1 MKYRAVV
8 LPVSMIL
15 VTALMLERPH
25 VAQATDTLP
34 PLTTTTLEQ
43 WMSALSNWG
52 RWGEDDQ
59 LGTLNLITPEKR
71 RQAAALVTEGVS
83 VSLAFDLAKEAGT
96 NNEFP
101 LEHSLRV
108 HEDDGGVFA
117 EDTYTIRYH
126 GFAHS
131 HVDALCHIFHQGK
144 MYNGFPRSAV
154 KPDGAEQLGVQTMK
168 RGIFTRGVLVDVPWL
183 KEVPYLEP
191 GTAIRVEDLE
201 AWEQKTGIRIAS
213 GDVLL
218 VRTGLYQR
226 RQEVGS
232 WDFTQ
237 RAAGLHTAVV
247 PWLKA
252 RDVATVGSDGTNE
265 VFPSGIEGMPFPIHR
280 LAVVALGMPLLDNLN
295 LEDLAREAQA
305 RQRWTFLFVAAP
317 LRVPGGTGSP
327 LNPLALF

>member
-1 MKYRAVV
+1 MRYRAVA
-8 LPVSMIL
+8 LSVSLLLM
-15 VTALMLERPH
+15 TALLLERPH
-25 VAQATDTLP
+25 VAQATDPLP
-34 PLTTTTLEQ
+34 QLTAATLEQ
-43 WMSALSNWG
+43 WMASLSNWG
-52 RWGEDDQ
+52 RWGEDDE

-71 RQAAALVTEGVS
+71 RQAAGLVTEGVS
-83 VSLAFDLAKEAGT
+83 VSLAFDLAKEAST

-101 LEHSLRV
+101 LEHSLLV
-108 HEDDGGVFA
+108 HENDGGVFA
-117 EDTYTIRYH
+117 EDIYTIRYH

-154 KPDGAEQLGVQTMK
+154 KPDGSEQLGVQTMHQ
-168 RGIFTRGVLVDVPWL
+168 GIFTRGILVDVPWL
-183 KEVPYLEP
+183 KDVPYLEP
-191 GTAIRVEDLE
+191 GAAVRVEDLE
-201 AWEQKTGIRIAS
+201 TWEQKTGIRIAS

-218 VRTGLYQR
+218 VRTGLYKR

-232 WDFTQ
+232 WNLTE
-237 RAAGLHTAVV
+237 RAAGLHAAVV

-305 RQRWTFLFVAAP
+305 RKRWTFLFVAAP

>member
-25 VAQATDTLP
+25 VAQATDALP
-34 PLTTTTLEQ
+34 PLTTTTLKQ

-52 RWGEDDQ
+52 RWGEGDQ

-71 RQAAALVTEGVS
+71 RQAATLVTEGVS

-168 RGIFTRGVLVDVPWL
+168 RGIFTRGVLVDIPWL

-226 RQEVGS
+226 RQEIGS

>member
-1 MKYRAVV
+1 MKYRAIA
-8 LPVSMIL
+8 LPVSML
-15 VTALMLERPH
+15 LMTALMLERPH
-25 VAQATDTLP
+25 VAQATDPLP
-34 PLTTTTLEQ
+34 QLTTTTLEQ
-43 WMSALSNWG
+43 WMAGLSNWG
-52 RWGEDDQ
+52 RWGEDDE

-83 VSLAFDLAKEAGT
+83 VSLAFDLAKEANT

-108 HEDDGGVFA
+108 HEEDGGVFA

-154 KPDGAEQLGVQTMK
+154 TPSGAEQLGVQTMK
-168 RGIFTRGVLVDVPWL
+168 QGIFTHGVLVDVPWL
-183 KEVPYLEP
+183 KDVSYLEP
-191 GTAIRVEDLE
+191 GTAVRVEDLE
-201 AWEQKTGIRIAS
+201 AWEQKTGIHIAS

-218 VRTGLYQR
+218 VRTGLYKR
-226 RQEVGS
+226 HREVGS

-237 RAAGLHTAVV
+237 RASGLHAAVV
-247 PWLKA
+247 PWLKT

>member
-1 MKYRAVV
+1 MKYRAVA
-8 LPVSMIL
+8 LPVSIIL
-15 VTALMLERPH
+15 MTALMLEHPH
-25 VAQATDTLP
+25 VAQAADALP
-34 PLTTTTLEQ
+34 PLTAATLEQ
-43 WMSALSNWG
+43 WMASLSNWG
-52 RWGEDDQ
+52 RWGKDDE
-59 LGTLNLITPEKR
+59 LGTLNLIIPEKR
-71 RQAAALVTEGVS
+71 RQAAGLVTEGVS
-83 VSLAFDLAKEAGT
+83 VSLAFDLAKEAST

-108 HEDDGGVFA
+108 HENDGGVFA

-154 KPDGAEQLGVQTMK
+154 KPDGAEQLGVQAMK
-168 RGIFTRGVLVDVPWL
+168 QGIFTRGVLVDVPWL
-183 KEVPYLEP
+183 KDVPYLEP
-191 GTAIRVEDLE
+191 GTAVRVEDLE
-201 AWEQKTGIRIAS
+201 AWEQKTGIHIAS

-218 VRTGLYQR
+218 VRTGLYKR
-226 RQEVGS
+226 HHEVGS
-232 WDFTQ
+232 WNFTE
-237 RAAGLHTAVV
+237 RAAGLHAAVV

-305 RQRWTFLFVAAP
+305 RKRWTFLFVAAP

-327 LNPLALF
+327 LNPLAVF

>member
-25 VAQATDTLP
+25 IAQATDTLP

-168 RGIFTRGVLVDVPWL
+168 QGIFTRGILVDIPWL

-226 RQEVGS
+226 RQEIGS

-305 RQRWTFLFVAAP
+305 RKRWTFLFVAAP

>member
-1 MKYRAVV
+1 MKYRATV
-8 LPVSMIL
+8 LPVSMLL
-15 VTALMLERPH
+15 VTVLMLDRPH
-25 VAQATDTLP
+25 VAQATDALP

-43 WMSALSNWG
+43 WMASLSNWG
-52 RWGEDDQ
+52 RWGEDDE
-59 LGTLNLITPEKR
+59 LGTLNLITAEKR

-83 VSLAFDLAKEAGT
+83 VSLAFDLAKEASA

-108 HEDDGGVFA
+108 HENDGGVFA
-117 EDTYTIRYH
+117 EDTYTLRYH

-154 KPDGAEQLGVQTMK
+154 KPDGAEQLGVQAMK
-168 RGIFTRGVLVDVPWL
+168 QGIFTRGVLVDVPWL
-183 KEVPYLEP
+183 KDLPYLEP
-191 GTAIRVEDLE
+191 GTAVRVEDLE
-201 AWEQKTGIRIAS
+201 AWERKTGIHIAS

-218 VRTGLYQR
+218 VRTGLYKR
-226 RQEVGS
+226 RHEVGS
-232 WDFTQ
+232 WNLTE
-237 RAAGLHTAVV
+237 RAAGLHATVV
-247 PWLKA
+247 AWLKA

-305 RQRWTFLFVAAP
+305 RKRWTFLFVAAP

-327 LNPLALF
+327 LNPLAVF

>member
-1 MKYRAVV
+1 MRYRAVALSV
-8 LPVSMIL
+8 CMLLM
-15 VTALMLERPH
+15 TALLLERPH
-25 VAQATDTLP
+25 VAQATDPLP
-34 PLTTTTLEQ
+34 QLTAATLEQ
-43 WMSALSNWG
+43 WMSSLSNWG
-52 RWGEDDQ
+52 RWGEDDE

-71 RQAAALVTEGVS
+71 RQAAELVTEGTS
-83 VSLAFDLAKEAGT
+83 VSLAFDLAKEAST

-108 HEDDGGVFA
+108 HENDGGVFA

-144 MYNGFPRSAV
+144 MYNGFPRAAV
-154 KPDGAEQLGVQTMK
+154 KPDGAEQLGVQTMHQ
-168 RGIFTRGVLVDVPWL
+168 GIFTRGILVDVPWL
-183 KEVPYLEP
+183 KDEPYLEP
-191 GTAIRVEDLE
+191 GTAVRVEDLE
-201 AWEQKTGIRIAS
+201 AWEQKTGIHIAS

-218 VRTGLYQR
+218 VRTGLYKR
-226 RQEVGS
+226 YHEVGS
-232 WDFTQ
+232 WNFTE
-237 RAAGLHTAVV
+237 RAAGLHAAVV

-305 RQRWTFLFVAAP
+305 RERWTFLFVAAP

-327 LNPLALF
+327 LNPLAVF

>member
-25 VAQATDTLP
+25 IAQATDTLP

-52 RWGEDDQ
+52 RWGEEDQ

-71 RQAAALVTEGVS
+71 RQAAALVAEGVS

-168 RGIFTRGVLVDVPWL
+168 RGIFTRGVLVDIPWL
-183 KEVPYLEP
+183 KDVPYLEP

-226 RQEVGS
+226 RQEIGS

-305 RQRWTFLFVAAP
+305 RKRWTFLFVAAP

>member
-71 RQAAALVTEGVS
+71 RQAAALVAEGVS

-168 RGIFTRGVLVDVPWL
+168 RGIFTRGVLVDIPWL
-183 KEVPYLEP
+183 KDVPYLEP

-252 RDVATVGSDGTNE
+252 HDVATVGSDGTNE

-305 RQRWTFLFVAAP
+305 RKRWTFLFVAAP

-327 LNPLALF
+327 LNPLAVF

>member
-1 MKYRAVV
+1 MRYRALV
-8 LPVSMIL
+8 LSVSLIL
-15 VTALMLERPH
+15 VTVLMLERPR
-25 VAQATDTLP
+25 VAHATDALP
-34 PLTTTTLEQ
+34 QLTAATLEQ
-43 WMSALSNWG
+43 WMSTLSNWG
-52 RWGEDDQ
+52 RWGKDDE

-83 VSLAFDLAKEAGT
+83 VSLAFDLAKEANT
-96 NNEFP
+96 NNEYP

-108 HEDDGGVFA
+108 HENDGGVFA

-144 MYNGFPRSAV
+144 MYNGFLRSAV
-154 KPDGAEQLGVQTMK
+154 KPSGAEQLGVQTMK
-168 RGIFTRGVLVDVPWL
+168 QGIFTRGILVDVPWL
-183 KEVPYLEP
+183 KDVPYLEP
-191 GTAIRVEDLE
+191 GTAVRVEDLE
-201 AWEQKTGIRIAS
+201 AWEQKTGIKIES

-218 VRTGLYQR
+218 VRTGLYKR
-226 RQEVGS
+226 RQEVGT
-232 WDFTQ
+232 WNFTQ
-237 RAAGLHTAVV
+237 QAAGLHASVV
-247 PWLKA
+247 PWLKE

-265 VFPSGIEGMPFPIHR
+265 VFPSGIAGMPFPIHR

-305 RQRWTFLFVAAP
+305 RKRWTFLFVAAP

-327 LNPLALF
+327 LNPLATF

>member
-25 VAQATDTLP
+25 IAQATDTLP

-71 RQAAALVTEGVS
+71 RQAASLVTEGVS

-168 RGIFTRGVLVDVPWL
+168 QGIFTRGILVDIPWL
-183 KEVPYLEP
+183 KDVPYLEP

-232 WDFTQ
+232 WDFTE
-237 RAAGLHTAVV
+237 RAAGLHTAVI

-305 RQRWTFLFVAAP
+305 RKRWTFLFVAAP